1 MAGTTIEISD
11 VVGLE
16 DRLTE
21 LDEVN
26 TIFDNSNLNFYA
38 ITTDTITIYKNAI
51 VGYDN
56 EDNLPTISAD
66 TTLDVSGKLIVTNI
80 EVSNDAIIRGSTVF
94 ERLDIS
100 DTLTVYGDVTFKA
113 GFSITDLDISNTLI
127 VNGDVTNKSKLDVLG
142 DVSMQSH
149 VDISDSLN
157 VGGNVVHN
165 SDFQVLGDV
174 SMQSHVDISDT
185 LTVDGDVTHKS
196 NLEVIGDVSMASS
209 VFIKV
214 ATSSEPTLQ
223 VVGDV
228 SMGSHV
234 DISDT
239 LIVGG
244 NVTHKS
250 DFLVLGDVSMQSH
263 VDISNLQVLGDVS
276 MQSHVDISDTLIVA
290 GNVTHK
296 SDFLVLGDVSMQSQ
310 VDIHNLQVFGDV
322 SMQSKL
328 DVSETVTVHGNVL
341 HNSNL
346 DVVGDVSI
354 NNNINVHNHSTLKN
368 VQIDGTSFFNDN
380 ITFGNNTED
389 VSFVMYGDVVIKKGG
404 NLIIEDDDFTITQL
418 QTEVKI
424 TDILDISN
432 NGTGTALKVTQNDT
446 FGNDI
451 VSFYDMDLNVF
462 KISDGG
468 KTFIHG
474 DVSMASS
481 LDISNSLN
489 VDHDLVVSGL
499 STLYDANVTGN
510 LQVAS
515 VTDVENSVV
524 TLDNSMGRME
534 LITTGMD
541 YNGTNT
547 IFAKDISANSN
558 VDISEN
564 LHVDKDAFVSG
575 NLSVGSSSFL
585 KILGTPQTPQVNNL
599 LTETYSLYDDF
610 SKNISLCNSNSIKK
624 YSIGL
629 LKHASTN
636 EHVFSI
642 TGDVSNSDSV
652 PNNVVFAIDQS
663 GNAELASRLDLP
675 KLKVSDNVFVDGTVG
690 IGIETP
696 QYELDISGD
705 IHNTGTL
712 FSDSDLNIKKNLVK
726 LDNSLEKI
734 SNLNGYYYHK
744 TTEDDDAL
752 KHIGVIAQEVEEEF
766 PELVSNS
773 TKTKSVNYD
782 GINAVL
788 IECVKQLYDENKML
802 KKEIEQVKKIIN
814 SHLLK

>member
-26 TIFDNSNLNFYA
+26 TIFDNSNLNFDA

-80 EVSNDAIIRGSTVF
+80 DVSKNAIMRGNTVIQ
-94 ERLDIS
+94 ELDVSGKLI
-100 DTLTVYGDVTFKA
+100 VYGDATFKSS
-113 GFSITDLDISNTLI
+113 FTLTDLI
-127 VNGDVTNKSKLDVLG
+127 VLNRMDVDGDVSMQSNLDVLG
-142 DVSMQSH
+142 DVSMQSR

-157 VGGNVVHN
+157 VAGNVVHN
-165 SDFQVLGDV
+165 SDFQVIGDV

-185 LTVDGDVTHKS
+185 LTVHGDVTHKS

-239 LIVGG
+239 LIVAG

-276 MQSHVDISDTLIVA
+276 MQSHVDISDTLIVS

-296 SDFLVLGDVSMQSQ
+296 SDFLVIGDVSMQSQ
-310 VDIHNLQVFGDV
+310 VDIHNLQVLGDV

-354 NNNINVHNHSTLKN
+354 NNNINVHNKSTLKN
-368 VQIDGTSFFNDN
+368 VQIDGTSHFKDN
-380 ITFGNNTED
+380 ITFGQYQKD
-389 VSFVMYGDVVIKKGG
+389 VSFVMHGDVVIKQGG
-404 NLIIEDDDFTITQL
+404 NLIIEDASFTITEL
-418 QTEVKI
+418 QTKVEI
-424 TDILDISN
+424 TDMLDISN
-432 NGTGTALKVTQNDT
+432 NGTGTALKVTQYDT
-446 FGNDI
+446 DGNDI
-451 VSFYDMDLNVF
+451 VEIYDMSLNVF

-489 VDHDLVVSGL
+489 VNNDLVVSGL

-510 LQVAS
+510 LQVGS
-515 VTDVENSVV
+515 VTNVQNHIV

-547 IFAKDISANSN
+547 IFAKDISANRN

-564 LHVDKDAFVSG
+564 LYVDKDAFVSG

-599 LTETYSLYDDF
+599 LTETYSLYNDF

-629 LKHASTN
+629 LKDASTN

-642 TGDVSNSDSV
+642 TSDVSNTDNV

-744 TTEDDDAL
+744 KTEDDDAL

-802 KKEIEQVKKIIN
+802 KKEIEQVKEIIN